1 MLQAVCFDVDST
13 FCTDESIDEIASF
26 LGVGEKVAEMTARAM
41 GGSMK
46 FQDALKMRLD
56 VMNVSAED
64 MDHFLAEHP
73 FSLSPGMTSQRFFCV
88 ACYRYRSSAPSWL
101 PASWYSFYFP
111 QADCNMVHGHTAHT
125 CWTGCH
131 VNQLERW
138 CAGIPELVRKLQA
151 RGTAVALVS
160 GGFRQ
165 IIEPIAESLS
175 IPLSHVHANRLLFKP
190 DGSADGFDA
199 TEFTSRSGGKAEAC
213 KFLKQQFGYERV
225 VMVGD
230 GATDL
235 EARQPGGAEIFICYG
250 GVVLR
255 ESVAEQS
262 DWVVTTIGTMTDA
275 L

>member
-1 MLQAVCFDVDST
+1 M
-13 FCTDESIDEIASF
+13 
-26 LGVGEKVAEMTARAM
+26 
-41 GGSMK
+41 
-46 FQDALKMRLD
+46 
-56 VMNVSAED
+56 
-64 MDHFLAEHP
+64 
-73 FSLSPGMTSQRFFCV
+73 
-88 ACYRYRSSAPSWL
+88 
-101 PASWYSFYFP
+101 
-111 QADCNMVHGHTAHT
+111 
-125 CWTGCH
+125 
-131 VNQLERW
+131 
-138 CAGIPELVRKLQA
+138 
-151 RGTAVALVS
+151 S

-175 IPLSHVHANRLLFKP
+175 IPLSHVHANRLLFKA

-213 KFLKQQFGYERV
+213 KFLKQHFGYERV

-235 EARQPGGAEIFICYG
+235 EARQPGGAEIFICYS

-262 DWVVTTIGTMTDA
+262 DWVVTMIETMTDA